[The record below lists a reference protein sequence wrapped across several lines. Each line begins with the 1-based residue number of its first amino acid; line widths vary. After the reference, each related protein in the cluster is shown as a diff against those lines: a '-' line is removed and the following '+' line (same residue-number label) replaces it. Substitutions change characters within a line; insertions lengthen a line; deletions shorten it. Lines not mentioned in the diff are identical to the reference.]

1 MTKVSNE
8 FKVFNEVEN
17 PADLVVEH
25 AEKLAASL
33 TTKSTNEPTKSQMRR
48 FYQEY
53 LKLRQRIKSGGEDA
67 YKKNEVALK
76 MLISKAKYATGRQ
89 NVKVPEEFV
98 KWFEENIKAINSA
111 KDVETFGQYFEAF
124 MGYFY
129 DKQSQSNNQR
139 GGR

>member
-1 MTKVSNE
+1 MTV
-8 FKVFNEVEN
+8 VFNKVTN

-25 AEKLAASL
+25 AEKLAE
-33 TTKSTNEPTKSQMRR
+33 KVSTNHEATKSQMRR
-48 FYQEY
+48 FYQEF

-89 NVKVPEEFV
+89 SVKVPEEFV
-98 KWFEENIKAINSA
+98 NWFAENIKAINSA

-129 DKQSQSNNQR
+129 AKQSNNQR